1 LIRDPYDPTPH
12 PRIAD
17 DEKNKNG
24 GGTAEPEKPK
34 KKEKKGEVEKKK
46 INELKKRGDFMKPFL
61 SFYDAKAM
69 EPGLGEKQLVK
80 VTAKITTEVEIA
92 IRQVRSGKNLN
103 ANIKK
108 NQMTRNILGMYMD
121 YLESIDTLRIPRQ
134 KYNKDGTPKEDKYY
148 KDIKKELMKLVP
160 EQFKISLLPAFFN
173 HIDGERI
180 GTVIRD
186 TATEFL
192 E

>member
-1 LIRDPYDPTPH
+1 
-12 PRIAD
+12 
-17 DEKNKNG
+17 
-24 GGTAEPEKPK
+24 
-34 KKEKKGEVEKKK
+34 
-46 INELKKRGDFMKPFL
+46 M
-61 SFYDAKAM
+61 
-69 EPGLGEKQLVK
+69 
-80 VTAKITTEVEIA
+80 
-92 IRQVRSGKNLN
+92 N

-121 YLESIDTLRIPRQ
+121 YLENIDTLRIPRP

-192 E
+192 ENTPKKVMFSVGVKVFPYNSEVNSVRVVLVKLHALDGAVGDEDGKSSSSSKKSKRSKSKKSDKGSQKGDKEEKKDTP